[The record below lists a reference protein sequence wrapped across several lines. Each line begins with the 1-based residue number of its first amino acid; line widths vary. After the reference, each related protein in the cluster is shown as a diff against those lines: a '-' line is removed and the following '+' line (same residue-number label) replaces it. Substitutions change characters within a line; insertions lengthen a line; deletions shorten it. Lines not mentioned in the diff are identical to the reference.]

1 MKFEVMI
8 IFVLI
13 IIIGLIILFGRKKN
27 SPDISTSAIPAS
39 ILKSRKDQEN
49 KLNSQKNVKFQDIR
63 KSALSNDIKTTND
76 QTPTNELMNM
86 YQPARET
93 VPSDEVPMF
102 HNGRNQFEPMRFN
115 I

>member
-8 IFVLI
+8 ILVLVI
-13 IIIGLIILFGRKKN
+13 IVGLIILFGRKK
-27 SPDISTSAIPAS
+27 SAPTDSVSAIPSS
-39 ILKSRKDQEN
+39 ILKSRKEQEN
-49 KLNSQKNVKFQDIR
+49 RINSQKNVKFQDIR

-76 QTPTNELMNM
+76 QTPTNELMDM

-93 VPSDEVPMF
+93 VPSDEVPIF
-102 HNGRNQFEPMRFN
+102 HDGRTQFEPLRFH